1 MQTLLGHIFFHVGQY
16 GKAELYL
23 RRATDMI
30 NLDAA
35 KEKGTST
42 LSLVLLGWSMCM
54 QGSWMEGESAFSVAH
69 SLDLSCVDAVFGLG
83 CCSMNYGN
91 FDTAATRFAAG
102 LALEGQHPG
111 CLEGR
116 AIARYRSGRL
126 QEAVSDL
133 TLALRSCQSQS
144 SEAKAKSGRGKSS
157 LIVSD
162 LTYARWKRTKGLL
175 HILLEDYSIAEQD
188 MASSLE
194 FEPNSAQAHTW
205 KAFLRMRRGLWS
217 KSIDMLKLSLKI
229 VSNDLNALALLAIC
243 NFKLNNWASVIEL
256 TQLYAREARIKLNQ
270 KAIDFKQIQQD
281 QHGCS
286 AEGIDGGSVAGTI
299 GDLNDLIEQIKVAH
313 ELETNGQLQKRISNL
328 TEMFLG
334 ETTAV
339 TNNDVADF
347 VPGLRIHEVM
357 AHNRQIP
364 PITVCEKVDLMNDR
378 WKRVADRKI
387 VAFIPDNLAM
397 MHLEALGHM
406 KMNKEALQFLENY
419 SQMKNLSGE
428 PIPNGMLLLMARFQ
442 IDKARTSD
450 PAKCGPTILT
460 ARKYLLVLLHQDP
473 YNIAAHLCM
482 AYLWCHENM
491 LDQAEYHIMAV
502 LHMDAKCTDALQLRA
517 QFNASLGNLYAAES
531 DISQACRINPEDANL
546 FITYASI
553 KKLIPYSDNQ
563 VSVNLSE
570 ALGYQLSEAD
580 IIASALEIDPN
591 QRNVL
596 MYIGVSLLEDTRF
609 QDAAD
614 IFSKC
619 LSLYPY
625 DAVAYMNRG
634 VAFSC
639 LQKFTEAREDFQ
651 ACMRLNPYNSDVLL
665 NFAFLEDT
673 CQKSGLAQRLLEKA
687 ADVSPLDADVHDVR
701 ANFYAKSGRA
711 RKGRL
716 AAQTAHWLRSD
727 SFDQAKTMG
736 LRFWNFMMDRENG
749 SATCDNMGIYGI
761 NIISLTLIATARPL
775 SMRPEKDKKN
785 DKDKDRNRSKVA
797 LSFTSN
803 TAENKGANADGLK
816 APEAKAAGGMTGKSP
831 RTKFIQS
838 VPMHD
843 GIGRNYSNNPS
854 SATVIPKP
862 PKIKDARESK

>member
-1 MQTLLGHIFFHVGQY
+1 ML
-16 GKAELYL
+16 
-23 RRATDMI
+23 

-35 KEKGTST
+35 KDKCTVT

-69 SLDLSCVDAVFGLG
+69 GLDSSCLDAVFGLG

-91 FDTAATRFAAG
+91 FDAAAVRFTTG

-144 SEAKAKSGRGKSS
+144 SEAKARSARGKSF
-157 LIVSD
+157 LIVPD
-162 LTYARWKRTKGLL
+162 LTYARWKRTKGLF
-175 HILLEDYSIAEQD
+175 HVLLGDYSIAELD

-205 KAFLRMRRGLWS
+205 KAFLCMKRGLWS
-217 KSIDMLKLSLKI
+217 KSIDMLKTSLKI
-229 VSNDLNALALLAIC
+229 VSNDLNALTLLAIC
-243 NFKLNNWASVIEL
+243 YFKLNNWALVIHF

-286 AEGIDGGSVAGTI
+286 AEGVDGGSVTSTI
-299 GDLNDLIEQIKVAH
+299 GDLNDLIEQVKVAH
-313 ELETNGQLQKRISNL
+313 ELETNAQLQRRILAL
-328 TEMFLG
+328 TEKFLG
-334 ETTAV
+334 EPVSA
-339 TNNDVADF
+339 TNNDDADV
-347 VPGLRIHEVM
+347 VPGIRIHEVM
-357 AHNRQIP
+357 AHNRQVP
-364 PITVCEKVDLMNDR
+364 PMTVCGKVELMNDR
-378 WKRVADRKI
+378 WKRVADRKV
-387 VAFIPDNLAM
+387 VAFVPDNLAM
-397 MHLEALGHM
+397 MHLEALVHM
-406 KMNKEALQFLENY
+406 KMSKEALQFVEHF
-419 SQMKNLSGE
+419 SQMKNVAGE
-428 PIPNGMLLLMARFQ
+428 PIHKGMLLLMARVQ
-442 IDKARTSD
+442 IDKARSSD
-450 PAKCGPTILT
+450 PAKCGAAILA

-491 LDQAEYHIMAV
+491 LDQAEYHIMTV
-502 LHMDAKCTDALQLRA
+502 LHMDARCTDALQLRA

-553 KKLIPYSDNQ
+553 KKLIPHSDNQ

-570 ALGYQLSEAD
+570 ALGYRLSEAD
-580 IIASALEIDPN
+580 IIASALEIDPD

-596 MYIGVSLLEDTRF
+596 IYIGVNLLEDSRF

-619 LSLYPY
+619 ISLYPH

-634 VAFSC
+634 IALSC
-639 LQKFTEAREDFQ
+639 LHKFTEAREDFQ

-687 ADVSPLDADVHDVR
+687 ADVSPLDADVHEVR
-701 ANFYAKSGRA
+701 ANFYAKTGRA

-727 SFDQAKTMG
+727 SLDQAKTMG
-736 LRFWNFMMDRENG
+736 LRFWNFVLDRENG

-761 NIISLTLIATARPL
+761 NVISMTLVAKARPL
-775 SMRPEKDKKN
+775 SMRQDKDKKGE
-785 DKDKDRNRSKVA
+785 KDRDRDKSKAA
-797 LSFTSN
+797 LSFSANST
-803 TAENKGANADGLK
+803 ENNGANTDGLK
-816 APEAKAAGGMTGKSP
+816 AIEAKTAGGSIGKSP
-831 RTKFIQS
+831 RAKFIQS

-843 GIGRNYSNNPS
+843 GIGRNYLNNPK
-854 SATVIPKP
+854 AAVIPKP
-862 PKIKDARESK
+862 PKMKAAGESK